1 MIMICAATGAEASA
15 CKKGIEAAG
24 AISKSFEVLHT
35 GMGMKAA
42 RTRLAE
48 RLAALEV
55 VRQTP
60 KLIISSGFAGVWR
73 GSLEIG
79 AWVGASEFWKEER
92 DGSAATFSKVGH
104 PSVWTPEGVDTL
116 CPIVSVDVIQKLP
129 SLPEAISTGSLCVDM
144 ETAGLAQVAREK
156 GIPFGVLRMITD
168 TSEQPLPEFVSIF
181 AQAIHSPELGDKVKL
196 SGKGLQQVVADPLS
210 VARFLKSGKKWS
222 DWLARGWQERAEAIA
237 SSISTV
243 PQ

>member
-1 MIMICAATGAEASA
+1 MIIICAATAAEVAA

-24 AISKSFEVLHT
+24 SVSKSFEILHT

-55 VRQTP
+55 IRETP

-79 AWVGASEFWKEER
+79 AWVSANEFWKEER
-92 DGSAATFSKVGH
+92 ADGVINFYRIDHEPVWKSK
-104 PSVWTPEGVDTL
+104 GVDTF

-129 SLPEAISTGSLCVDM
+129 SLPAELSTGSLCVDM
-144 ETAGLAQVAREK
+144 ETAGLAEVAKEK

-168 TSEQPLPEFVSIF
+168 TPEQPLPEFVSVF
-181 AQAIHSPELGDKVKL
+181 AQAIHSPELGDKAKL
-196 SGKGLQQVVADPLS
+196 SGRGLQQVFSDPLS

-222 DWLARGWQERAEAIA
+222 DWLARGWQERSEAIA
-237 SSISTV
+237 ASV
-243 PQ
+243 

>member
-1 MIMICAATGAEASA
+1 MIIICAATAAEVSA

-24 AISKSFEVLHT
+24 SVSKSFEILHT

-55 VRQTP
+55 IRETP

-79 AWVGASEFWKEER
+79 AWVGANEFWKEER
-92 DGSAATFSKVGH
+92 ADGVINFSRVDH
-104 PSVWTPEGVDTL
+104 ASVWKPKGVDTF

-129 SLPEAISTGSLCVDM
+129 TLPTAISTGSLCVDM
-144 ETAGLAQVAREK
+144 ETAGLAEVAKEK

-168 TSEQPLPEFVSIF
+168 TPEQPLPEFVSAF
-181 AQAIHSPELGDKVKL
+181 AQAIHSPELGDKAKL
-196 SGKGLQQVVADPLS
+196 SGRGLQQVVSDPLS
-210 VARFLKSGKKWS
+210 VARFLRNGKKWS

-237 SSISTV
+237 SN
-243 PQ
+243 